1 MAADEGKQGR
11 GIGTAMMEAFCD
23 RVDRDHA
30 LAYLETD
37 KPENVGFYERFDF
50 ETVGGANVIGARNWF
65 MRREPR

>member
-1 MAADEGKQGR
+1 MSADAGKQGR
-11 GIGTAMMEAFCD
+11 GIGSAMMRAFCD

-37 KPENVGFYERFDF
+37 KPENVGFYEKSGF
-50 ETVGGANVIGARNWF
+50 ETVGEANVIGTPNWF